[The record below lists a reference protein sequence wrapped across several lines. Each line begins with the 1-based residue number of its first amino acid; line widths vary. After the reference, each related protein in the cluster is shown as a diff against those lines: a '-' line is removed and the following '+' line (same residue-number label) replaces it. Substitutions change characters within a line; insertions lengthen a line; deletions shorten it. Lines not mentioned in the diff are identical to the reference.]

1 MLDICPP
8 RNYGD
13 CGSFG
18 KYKFSFAGLIEL
30 WVNNS
35 GGNFELNEL
44 LVIRPTTAKGD
55 PYDAHHIIEQNY
67 GGPHE
72 WWNMHPA
79 RAPDQHQG
87 GIHGAGSPA
96 RELFK

>member
-1 MLDICPP
+1 MKQIKNGPLYDKDIF
-8 RNYGD
+8 D
-13 CGSFG
+13 KSGSILR
-18 KYKFSFAGLIEL
+18 K
-30 WVNNS
+30 
-35 GGNFELNEL
+35 
-44 LVIRPTTAKGD
+44 KGD

-79 RAPDQHQG
+79 RAPDIHKG
-87 GIHGAGSPA
+87 GIHGSGSPA